1 MSGSTTPTVGHF
13 RTRYLPLTET
23 FIYQYL
29 TNYSRYDPFMCSLT
43 EENLDKFPFQPRET
57 LSARSPWQPK
67 RWWYDAVHR
76 TRLDTPFYREV
87 IERRDP
93 DLIHAHF
100 GPTGAL
106 LTPYRTVNR
115 PLVTTFYGYDTSEVV
130 SRGETVKQ
138 RLKRQYYLRIYR
150 RLFDT
155 GDLFLVEGPAMK
167 EKLVRLGCPE
177 EKVALQRIA
186 IDTDR
191 IEPAYPSGES
201 PITAVMVGRFVE
213 KKGMPDGIRAFAA
226 AFEGTDAELRII
238 GDEGVKGYSEA
249 ELRALAEREGIDDQ
263 VTFTGFLDYEAY
275 LDEVHSC
282 DLLLAPSKL
291 GSRGDSEGGAPTV
304 LLEAQA
310 AGKPVVSTGH
320 ADIPYVVADGETGL
334 LSRPGDVEGLAD
346 ALSRFRD
353 NPDLFRAFGRQGRE
367 RMVRRHDI
375 DELAPALEAK
385 YDRIRG

>member
-1 MSGSTTPTVGHF
+1 MTGSAPPTVGHF

-43 EENLDKFPFQPRET
+43 EENVDKFPFQPRET
-57 LSARSPWQPK
+57 LSTQPVWQPK

-76 TRLDTPFYREV
+76 TKLDAPFYGE
-87 IERRDP
+87 IIDRRDP
-93 DLIHAHF
+93 ELIHAHF
-100 GPTGAL
+100 GPTGAAL
-106 LTPYRTVNR
+106 SKYRTPDR

-130 SRGETVKQ
+130 TRGGTAKQ
-138 RLKRQYYLRIYR
+138 RLKRQYYLRLYR
-150 RLFDT
+150 RLFDA
-155 GDLFLVEGPAMK
+155 GDLFLIEGPAMK

-177 EKVALQRIA
+177 GKVALQRIA

-191 IEPAYPSGES
+191 IEPSYPSGE
-201 PITAVMVGRFVE
+201 PPLTVLMVGRFVE
-213 KKGMPDGIRAFAA
+213 KKGMPDGIRAFAST
-226 AFEGTDAELRII
+226 FRDTDTELRII
-238 GDEGVKGYSEA
+238 GDEGVKGYSETDLRTIA
-249 ELRALAEREGIDDQ
+249 ENRDVLDQ

-282 DLLLAPSKL
+282 DLLLAPSKV

-310 AGKPVVSTGH
+310 AGKPVVSTSH
-320 ADIPYVVADGETGL
+320 ADIPYVVADEETGL
-334 LSRPGDVEGLAD
+334 LSRPGDVKGLAD
-346 ALSRFRD
+346 ALTRFRD
-353 NPDLFRAFGRQGRE
+353 DPDLFGEFGRRGRS
-367 RMVRRHDI
+367 RMERRHDI
-375 DELAPALEAK
+375 DRLAPALEAK